1 MKTIMKEKNKKIEL
15 ENRRKMHEK
24 YRESILST
32 INTLKSEFNNDW
44 LDKKRENDLSYY
56 KDELKKINQTINSIN
71 NTITSLDNIIK
82 EKEKIEFIFA
92 KENIQDINVNLDELT
107 SLNENIILSNIGDK
121 SIIYDEDNKYLVI
134 KDDNM
139 LINIDRDDLYNV
151 NDTDEFNKQIG
162 IVNFNEIRKKYK
174 MFRLQ
179 FDSKNLYR
187 SWNYVCKNG
196 HVYIRMPA
204 IVILNTVNSNS
215 DFTTILNIFLNKK

>member
-1 MKTIMKEKNKKIEL
+1 MKEKIKKIEL
-15 ENRRKMHEK
+15 ENRLKMYEQNK
-24 YRESILST
+24 ESILST

-44 LDKKRENDLSYY
+44 LDNKREKDLSYY

-71 NTITSLDNIIK
+71 NAITSLDNIIK

-92 KENIQDINVNLDELT
+92 KEDIQDINVNLDELT

-121 SIIYDEDNKYLVI
+121 SIIYDKDNKYLII

-139 LINIDRDDLYNV
+139 LINIDRDDLYDI
-151 NDTDEFNKQIG
+151 NDTEEFNKKID
-162 IVNFNEIRKKYK
+162 IVNFNDIRKKYK

-179 FDSKNLYR
+179 FNPKNLYH
-187 SWNYVCKNG
+187 SWDYICKNG

-215 DFTTILNIFLNKK
+215 DFTTILNLFLNKK